1 MPSRKPKVL
10 VQTAAHVSGAAFYY
24 KPDNNSENQNSVNQ
38 NSDNFNRMIGIC
50 IHPSFG
56 GWFAIRGV
64 IIFTDVIFDSLKQK
78 EPFDVIKSEDLKKEL
93 LVKFN
98 KEWKDWT
105 YRDIIPVSK
114 KYSDLQ
120 IEYFKLKPCD
130 RLAFLRQNLNFTSI
144 KCRQN

>member
-24 KPDNNSENQNSVNQ
+24 KPDNNSDNQ
-38 NSDNFNRMIGIC
+38 NSDNSNRMIGVC

-64 IIFTDVIFDSLKQK
+64 IVFTDVHFDSLKQL
-78 EPFDVIKSEDLKKEL
+78 EPFDVIKSVDLKKEL
-93 LVKFN
+93 LNKFN
-98 KEWKDWT
+98 EEWKNWK

-114 KYSDLQ
+114 KYSGLQ
-120 IEYFKLKPCD
+120 IEYFKLKPRD
-130 RLAFLRQNLNFTSI
+130 RLAFLQQNLNFTSI
-144 KCRQN
+144 NCRQN

>member
-1 MPSRKPKVL
+1 
-10 VQTAAHVSGAAFYY
+10 VSGAAFYY
-24 KPDNNSENQNSVNQ
+24 KPDNNSDNQ
-38 NSDNFNRMIGIC
+38 NSDNQNSDNSNRMIGIC

-93 LVKFN
+93 LIKFN
-98 KEWKDWT
+98 KNWKDWT

-120 IEYFKLKPCD
+120 IEYFKLKPRH
-130 RLAFLRQNLNFTSI
+130 RLAFLRQNLNFNSI

>member
-24 KPDNNSENQNSVNQ
+24 KPDNNSDNQ
-38 NSDNFNRMIGIC
+38 NSDNSNRMIGIC

-93 LVKFN
+93 LIKFN
-98 KEWKDWT
+98 KDWIDWT

-120 IEYFKLKPCD
+120 IEYFKLKPRD
-130 RLAFLRQNLNFTSI
+130 RLAFLQQNFNFNSM